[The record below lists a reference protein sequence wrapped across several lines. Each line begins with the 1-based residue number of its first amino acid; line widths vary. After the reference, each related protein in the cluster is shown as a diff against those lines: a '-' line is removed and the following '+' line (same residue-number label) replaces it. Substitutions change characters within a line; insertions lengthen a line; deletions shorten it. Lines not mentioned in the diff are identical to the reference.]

1 MILKNTIVSLFL
13 RHFKQCYQANYPENI
28 SWLKA
33 KRLFFEIFSGL
44 FLLFLNFFLFSL
56 RCLFFPF
63 FNTIKHRN
71 LLFLYSK

>member
-44 FLLFLNFFLFSL
+44 FLLFLKLFSV
-56 RCLFFPF
+56 FSKMFVFPIF
-63 FNTIKHRN
+63 
-71 LLFLYSK
+71 